1 MKEQS
6 VLFAN
11 EADLAE
17 LFTKFQLAE
26 VVPGEF
32 KHPHHLAVALV
43 LVSRHP
49 AAEAMLLMREGLN
62 RILARH
68 GLDAYHETVTQFW
81 ILYVAAFLANAGDE
95 QSVLELANE
104 LAQACHNSSV
114 IKNYYSSERLDS
126 PEAKATFMPPDLKP
140 LDFA

>member
-1 MKEQS
+1 MNDQS
-6 VLFAN
+6 VLFAS
-11 EADLAE
+11 EAELTD

-43 LVSRHP
+43 LVSRYP
-49 AAEAMLLMREGLN
+49 AAEAMLLMREGLH

-81 ILYVAAFLANAGDE
+81 IQYVAAFLARSGDGRSIHE
-95 QSVLELANE
+95 RANE
-104 LAQACHNSSV
+104 LAHPRHNSRV
-114 IKNYYSSERLDS
+114 INEYYSKERLDS
-126 PEAKATFMPPDLKP
+126 PEAKATFLPPDLKS
-140 LDFA
+140 LDF